1 MCGPREELDGCT
13 FKPTINHDVDAPPIR
28 EENSDVWEWLA
39 KPRKKPAE
47 IKDPQAT
54 FKPAI
59 NQLSKKKVRGH
70 TGRD

>member
-1 MCGPREELDGCT
+1 MQVNR
-13 FKPTINHDVDAPPIR
+13 NVDAPAIR
-28 EENSDVWEWLA
+28 AEDDNVWEWLA